1 MYLKQGR
8 LEEFLAQNLRHA
20 RLFGAPEDV
29 LQQLTRAVAEMRQAY
44 AADGHAGL
52 ARCMLQ
58 HVPPDGAGAIAL
70 QRAVLHGAAGEIDA
84 AFQYLDWSEC
94 PSDSSNASSP
104 HGAHSLF
111 TSRSRPPMDND
122 GVALRGR
129 DVAGMRQSRRMV
141 KRLKVVGVP
150 ALAMIVWTAVAG
162 YGVLAGWWHRAIAPA
177 GDAAAFMLAARQ
189 MMSSEPHGDLAI
201 ALVSK
206 GQVADEHYSGLVDA
220 VNRETVFPVAS
231 MSKWVTA
238 VGVMQLAREG
248 RINLDAPVARYLTR
262 WTLPVSR
269 FDLNGVTARR
279 LLSHTAGLTDGLGFG
294 DYRLDERVPSLE
306 ESLRAPRAS
315 TGQPTAIIVGS
326 EPGSRWQ
333 YSGGGYL
340 ILQLLV
346 EEVTQQP
353 FGAVM
358 QRAVLDPLEL
368 SCSSF
373 ERTPSPNTAEAYDAA
388 GRTAPRFQYAA
399 AGATGFSTCVRDM
412 VRWVQAHVE
421 HGPTPPLDADLLR
434 RMREP
439 HGSQFGAD
447 IWGLGT
453 MLYAPTAGDA
463 FVFGH
468 DGQNDPAINAAVRVN
483 PDNSDAIVV
492 LTSGG
497 RLLATRLASEWTYWQ
512 TGGPDFLVIGTA
524 IREAVVPLIAGWLAV
539 IVAAIVYARARKRA
553 PLQAG

>member
-1 MYLKQGR
+1 
-8 LEEFLAQNLRHA
+8 
-20 RLFGAPEDV
+20 
-29 LQQLTRAVAEMRQAY
+29 
-44 AADGHAGL
+44 
-52 ARCMLQ
+52 
-58 HVPPDGAGAIAL
+58 
-70 QRAVLHGAAGEIDA
+70 
-84 AFQYLDWSEC
+84 
-94 PSDSSNASSP
+94 
-104 HGAHSLF
+104 
-111 TSRSRPPMDND
+111 
-122 GVALRGR
+122 
-129 DVAGMRQSRRMV
+129 MV
-141 KRLKVVGVP
+141 KLLKVVGVP

-162 YGVLAGWWHRAIAPA
+162 YGVLAGWWHHAIAPA

-201 ALVSK
+201 ALVTK

-279 LLSHTAGLTDGLGFG
+279 LLSHTAGLTDGLGFR

-326 EPGSRWQ
+326 EPGSTGSTGRRL
-333 YSGGGYL
+333 SHLAAPRGGGD
-340 ILQLLV
+340 
-346 EEVTQQP
+346 P
-353 FGAVM
+353 AAVRRGYAAS
-358 QRAVLDPLEL
+358 RADPLEL

-399 AGATGFSTCVRDM
+399 AAATGFSTCVRDM

-439 HGSQFGAD
+439 HGASSAQ
-447 IWGLGT
+447 
-453 MLYAPTAGDA
+453 
-463 FVFGH
+463 
-468 DGQNDPAINAAVRVN
+468 
-483 PDNSDAIVV
+483 
-492 LTSGG
+492 TSGASAPCST
-497 RLLATRLASEWTYWQ
+497 RQRRATPLSSVTTVRTTRPSMPPYGSTLT
-512 TGGPDFLVIGTA
+512 TA
-524 IREAVVPLIAGWLAV
+524 MR
-539 IVAAIVYARARKRA
+539 
-553 PLQAG
+553 